1 MRSETD
7 ICGIGAVTAYGWG
20 KVHLWD
26 GLLSGTP
33 AASLVD
39 GYGPAPDDAGWVGL
53 VPDGGDPADGS
64 LFTRAFLA
72 AAREAI
78 EDAIE
83 RGWRPGRRV
92 GVIYGSA
99 LDDLRSWRDYQRLGT
114 PVGVRRNFIAM
125 MSSSPVMALMSEY
138 GFHGPAMTAA
148 AMCATGNA
156 ALITAKMWL
165 DNNFADD
172 VVVVTADLSGTREVV
187 RDFVSVGVAVT
198 DAPPADACRPFQEGS
213 RGFTFAEGACAF
225 VVTRQRTDRY
235 AGVLGGHMT
244 HEAFHPVALNPDP
257 GHVVEAVAG
266 ALAAAEVDARDVR
279 YFNAHGPGTRQCDT
293 TEAAVLDRLFPETTG
308 IYSFKPL
315 TGHCQTAASL
325 VEIAATCLSAQ
336 HDLLPVPKPV
346 ANGHPRLLDGPSRPQ
361 GGLTVKT
368 SIGMGGYV
376 TALVLDAA

>member
-1 MRSETD
+1 MRSKTD
-7 ICGIGAVTAYGWG
+7 ICGIGTVTAYGWG

-26 GLLSGTP
+26 GLVGGTP

-39 GYGPAPDDAGWVGL
+39 SYGATPDEAGWVGL
-53 VPDGGDPADGS
+53 VPDGGNPADGS

-78 EDAIE
+78 EDAVE

-92 GVIYGSA
+92 GVIYGSTA
-99 LDDLRSWRDYQRLGT
+99 DDIRTWRDYHRLGT
-114 PVGVRRNFIAM
+114 PVGVRRDFIAM
-125 MSSSPVMALMSEY
+125 MNSSPVTALMSEY

-156 ALITAKMWL
+156 ALITARMWL
-165 DNNFADD
+165 DNDFADD
-172 VVVVTADLSGTREVV
+172 VVVVAADLSATREVV
-187 RDFVSVGVAVT
+187 RDFVSVGVAIT

-213 RGFTFAEGACAF
+213 RGFTFAEAAVAF
-225 VVTRQRTDRY
+225 IVTRQHTDRY
-235 AGVLGGHMT
+235 AGLLGGYMA
-244 HEAFHPVALNPDP
+244 HEAYHPIALNPDP
-257 GHVVEAVAG
+257 SLVVETVAG
-266 ALAAAEVDARDVR
+266 ALAAAKVDARDVR

-315 TGHCQTAASL
+315 AGHCQTAASL
-325 VEIAATCLSAQ
+325 LEIAATCLSAQ
-336 HDLLPVPKPV
+336 HGLLAVPKAV
-346 ANGHPRLLDGPSRPQ
+346 ADGHPQLMDGPSRSE
-361 GGLTVKT
+361 GGITVKT

-376 TALVLDAA
+376 TAVVLDAS